1 LTIKAFAK
9 AKVTIV
15 YSHCFLFYDIT
26 TKIIFN
32 VSFFNNGIIKNSTT
46 LDVFFYVETLYILL
60 YFYEMREVV
69 LTTTLVGYNILYAAT
84 NNDAT
89 NAYRGEGINVVGI

>member
-1 LTIKAFAK
+1 M
-9 AKVTIV
+9 
-15 YSHCFLFYDIT
+15 
-26 TKIIFN
+26 
-32 VSFFNNGIIKNSTT
+32 
-46 LDVFFYVETLYILL
+46 FFYVETPLYILL
-60 YFYEMREVV
+60 YFYEMREFV

>member
-1 LTIKAFAK
+1 MTIKAFAK
-9 AKVTIV
+9 AKVTII

-32 VSFFNNGIIKNSTT
+32 ISFFNNSIITNSTT
-46 LDVFFYVETLYILL
+46 LDVFLRRD
-60 YFYEMREVV
+60 YFYEMREFV

-89 NAYRGEGINVVGI
+89 NAYCGKGINVVGI